1 MTPADL
7 SLTVLRAVRSAVDDG
22 ALTVAGDQVP
32 DVVRVERP
40 RPGGL
45 GDYASNVALT
55 LARAAHRPPLDV
67 AAILRDRL
75 HPSPGIAAV
84 DITGPGFL
92 NFTLRRDARHD
103 LVREI
108 LRRGDRYGRLA
119 PTGDVAQP
127 VHRADVRAAVT
138 ADAVRRILV
147 SQGYAVRTACEDAAD
162 PAWADL
168 GVRIEAQDARG
179 RLATDIAPLPVP
191 YTATELL
198 RRFGRDAAR
207 WGLLCAAAHDRAP
220 LDDLLLRQHES
231 NPLFRVR
238 YAHARARGLTRNAAR
253 LGFGSRPPQPRAH
266 QAEAPTATP
275 ADYPAGPPPELPAQ
289 TPPAPQAEAPAGPS
303 VDPAPQPPADTPPH
317 PLGDPLLRALGDHPA
332 VLAVAARH
340 RAPDRVARHLEVVA
354 DALLDFQH
362 TVLPLGDEKPS
373 AAHRSRLALAEA
385 AGVVLAGGLSLL
397 GISAPDQI

>member
-7 SLTVLRAVRSAVDDG
+7 SLTVLHAVRRAVDDG
-22 ALTVAGDQVP
+22 VLRVDVP
-32 DVVRVERP
+32 ENVTVERP

-55 LARAAHRPPLDV
+55 IARGAQRPPLDV
-67 AAILRDRL
+67 AAILRERL
-75 HPSPGIAAV
+75 RQSPGIAAV

-92 NFTLRRDARHD
+92 NFTLQTGAQQD

-108 LRRGDRYGRLA
+108 LRRGERYGRL
-119 PTGDVAQP
+119 GHSGQVAQP
-127 VHRADVRAAVT
+127 AYRADVRAAVT
-138 ADAVRRILV
+138 ADAVRRILL
-147 SQGYAVRTACEDAAD
+147 SQGYAVRTSCEDAAD

-168 GVRIEAQDARG
+168 GVRIEAQDSRG
-179 RLATDIAPLPVP
+179 RLATDIAPLPGP
-191 YTATELL
+191 YTAAELL
-198 RRFGRDAAR
+198 ARFGLDAAR
-207 WGLLCAAAHDRAP
+207 WGLLSAAGHDRAP
-220 LDDLLLRQHES
+220 LDDLLLRQDES

-238 YAHARARGLTRNAAR
+238 YAHSRVRALVRNAEQS
-253 LGFGSRPPQPRAH
+253 GFRSEVR
-266 QAEAPTATP
+266 EDVDAPVLT
-275 ADYPAGPPPELPAQ
+275 
-289 TPPAPQAEAPAGPS
+289 
-303 VDPAPQPPADTPPH
+303 
-317 PLGDPLLRALGDHPA
+317 RALGDHPA
-332 VLAVAARH
+332 VLASAARH